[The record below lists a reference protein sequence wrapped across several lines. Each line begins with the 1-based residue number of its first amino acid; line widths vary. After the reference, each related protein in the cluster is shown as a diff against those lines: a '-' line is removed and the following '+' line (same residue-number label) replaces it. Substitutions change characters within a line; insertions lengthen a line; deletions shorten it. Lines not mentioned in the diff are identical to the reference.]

1 MVRVVMARMWQT
13 LSTRITLTRIQMIPH
28 RNRRIKI
35 SNANRLT
42 RLGCVQV
49 AQKIIL
55 FVSNS
60 AHQAWICYIFI
71 YVIYGFLYKQKK
83 MKIQWKDGPTEHR
96 RCICKQSECFW
107 ALKNKACPINT
118 NGIVNGHNA
127 GHISDLTMGLQGLRH
142 IVREISLTNNG
153 NIYVNLNL

>member
-1 MVRVVMARMWQT
+1 MSFLLICNSGHFSHISTKTDVDGKLNKIPVKNRTRMVRVVMARMWQT
-13 LSTRITLTRIQMIPH
+13 LSTRITLTRIQMIQH

-35 SNANRLT
+35 FNANRLT

-71 YVIYGFLYKQKK
+71 HAISGFWYNPIKWWKSNKK
-83 MKIQWKDGPTEHR
+83 MAQQNTEDVYASRANALGLLKIKH
-96 RCICKQSECFW
+96 
-107 ALKNKACPINT
+107 
-118 NGIVNGHNA
+118 
-127 GHISDLTMGLQGLRH
+127 
-142 IVREISLTNNG
+142 VRLIQMEL
-153 NIYVNLNL
+153 